1 MRIVIIACI
10 TLLSACNSRRSEEP
24 HKISLQRVKPL
35 GTPINVPVP
44 LGLPPVPVPD
54 DNPMTRQSVALG
66 RALFYDKR
74 LSFNNSMSCSS
85 CHNPLLNFTDGH
97 PHSLG
102 VGGKTGIRNAPTVLN
117 AAYQRFQFWDG
128 RARTLEEQVGGPM
141 ANPIEMNQ
149 PHEVAVSK
157 LNTDPVLKQRFE
169 EAFGPGPITL
179 GKIEQAI
186 ASFERTLISGN
197 SAFDRYQ
204 YGGDRKA
211 LTPAAIRG
219 LAVFLDPAKGN
230 CASCHT
236 ISSKFAM
243 FTDGLFHNLGVGVN
257 DQGELKDLGR
267 YTETKNDMDKGAFE
281 TPSLRNVAETAPYMH
296 DGSLK
301 TLKEVVDFYAGGGNS
316 NPYIDKRIPA
326 IKLTGRDR
334 LDLVEFLKSLSSELP
349 PDFGSPSKGQ

>member
-1 MRIVIIACI
+1 
-10 TLLSACNSRRSEEP
+10 
-24 HKISLQRVKPL
+24 
-35 GTPINVPVP
+35 
-44 LGLPPVPVPD
+44 
-54 DNPMTRQSVALG
+54 
-66 RALFYDKR
+66 
-74 LSFNNSMSCSS
+74 
-85 CHNPLLNFTDGH
+85 
-97 PHSLG
+97 
-102 VGGKTGIRNAPTVLN
+102 VGGKAGVRNAPTVLN
-117 AAYQRFQFWDG
+117 AAYNRLQFWDG

-157 LNTDPVLKQRFE
+157 LNADPVLRHRFE

-186 ASFERTLISGN
+186 ASFERTLVSGN

-211 LTPAAIRG
+211 LTPAAIGG
-219 LAVFLDPAKGN
+219 LAVFQDPAKGN
-230 CASCHT
+230 CASCHV
-236 ISSKFAM
+236 IGSKFAT
-243 FTDGLFHNLGVGVN
+243 FTDGLFHNIGVGVN

-267 YTETKNDMDKGAFE
+267 YTETKRDVDKGAFE
-281 TPSLRNVAETAPYMH
+281 TPSLRNVAATAPYMH

-334 LDLVEFLKSLSSELP
+334 LDLVEFLKSLTSELP
-349 PDFGSPSKGQ
+349 PDFGPPSEGQ